1 MWFCFST
8 GLLIAKAACSTGLVA
23 ARILQ
28 TIDLSPEQI
37 RALVPFAIS
46 TGLDGLT
53 LGPSVGPT
61 DQEAAEAWVPALTTL
76 IARYPHVLSAPDLT
90 GLVLDALSSHQ
101 HDLDPSDVP
110 QTIARSAARLI
121 TDRLRTDDDS
131 AAAHAVALVASKA
144 GSSPAA
150 LAVLAAIVSI
160 DPASVEL
167 AIAASQLFDEAD
179 GATFATLAR
188 CLFDPGSGTFAR
200 TSAMAACISAALDNC
215 SDSSLLALTILAQ
228 TNRPLFCRCIADEPL
243 RDLIATGA
251 DPAVLFDAIRA
262 IDPGLLPDVLAAIAR
277 PATAIEAI
285 REGNTAALLSLLQR
299 ECVLPGGTLAPAP
312 KARVFA
318 ALKKNSPFKTSE
330 AAQPEVFASL
340 LALVAQVRPES
351 WSHAELV
358 DRLALM
364 HPLIHSAS
372 EAAVDGAAMVGWVA
386 QSLGCTVLATIKS
399 GTVVAAARDAGNHA
413 LIATILRLVAD
424 QKDMVAA
431 VTHNELFA
439 ELISPG
445 IPTWLLELVYS
456 LSTQEA
462 QARTAAAATSCTY
475 IQLSMDNW
483 LSMFE
488 AETPAFGAIER
499 AELEFERLVD
509 GLDTLWT
516 RLVRLFAAS
525 ISPALPPDERG
536 VRIATLE
543 RLLRL
548 GDDARL
554 TVERVYV
561 DPHDHSFLYTAF
573 SLPWITQ
580 LIVESN
586 AHQRL
591 ELLRSWAS
599 LVRSSRPAAATI
611 QLGNSLHIFRSDL
624 DSKERAVAAVR
635 RVTRVVSSN
644 GGYSSLGPESFRGVI
659 SVSLTEGRAE
669 LIVRDSATG
678 SGAHRGVVQFL
689 IRLCLATGVMFSGH
703 PAGPVPIPDAD
714 PETLRLLGFAIGTA
728 IVEGLTLGRECLAPC
743 VLAYITGTPISL
755 ARSLFTAC
763 FPPHI
768 EFQPCPVDTAVS
780 FFGPL
785 TDHFTTEDFDALVP
799 TSGLVCSG
807 TLPAFLD
814 SVEARILTR
823 TNALDA
829 LAAGLTEAIGTP
841 HMDSLRLILTDAQ
854 PMIMSVHPAGPM
866 GPTGCT
872 DRPAVQTTRLIE
884 SLIVGNTPIDPVAL
898 QANTLYEETFNE
910 TSPIV
915 IWFWRIVHAMDQ
927 ATLRTLLR
935 FWTSG
940 TPPPDGVHPSKY
952 IILPK
957 DQPNLPTAST
967 CIYTLY
973 LSHSYTSLEALQ
985 RHITIALENTDSGMA
1000 G

>member
-1 MWFCFST
+1 M
-8 GLLIAKAACSTGLVA
+8 
-23 ARILQ
+23 
-28 TIDLSPEQI
+28 
-37 RALVPFAIS
+37 PFAIS
-46 TGLDGLT
+46 VGLASVPSVGLDGIDGLDGLDG
-53 LGPSVGPT
+53 LDDQGP
-61 DQEAAEAWVPALTTL
+61 EAAEAWVPALTTL
-76 IARYPHVLSAPDLT
+76 VARYPHVLSAPDLT
-90 GLVLDALSSHQ
+90 GLVLDALSGWCEERYTA
-101 HDLDPSDVP
+101 DAP
-110 QTIARSAARLI
+110 QMIARSAARLI
-121 TDRLRTDDDS
+121 TDRIRTDDDS
-131 AAAHAVALVASKA
+131 AAARAVALVASKA

-150 LAVLAAIVSI
+150 LAVLTAILSI
-160 DPASVEL
+160 DSASVEL
-167 AIAASQLFDEAD
+167 AIAASQLFDEA
-179 GATFATLAR
+179 TFATLAR
-188 CLFDPGSGTFAR
+188 CLFDPSSGTPAR
-200 TSAMAACISAALDNC
+200 TGAMTACISSALDNC
-215 SDSSLLALTILAQ
+215 SDSSMLVLTILAEK
-228 TNRPLFCRCIADEPL
+228 NRPLFCRCIADEPL
-243 RDLIATGA
+243 KDLITGGA
-251 DPAVLFDAIRA
+251 DPAVLFSAIQA
-262 IDPGLLPDVLAAIAR
+262 LDTGLLPDVLAAIAR
-277 PATAIEAI
+277 PTTAIEAI
-285 REGNTAALLSLLQR
+285 REGNTTALLSLLR
-299 ECVLPGGTLAPAP
+299 CECVLPGGALSTAL

-318 ALKKNSPFKTSE
+318 ALKNKSPFKTRE

-351 WSHAELV
+351 LGHAELV
-358 DRLALM
+358 DRLGIM
-364 HPLIHSAS
+364 HPLIHSA
-372 EAAVDGAAMVGWVA
+372 ANGAVDGADDGAAAMVGWVA
-386 QSLGCTVLATIKS
+386 QSLGCTVLATIRS
-399 GTVVAAARDAGNHA
+399 GTVVAAARDAGNHT
-413 LIATILRLVAD
+413 LIATILRLVAA

-431 VTHNELFA
+431 VTHNELFS

-456 LSTQEA
+456 LSSAEA
-462 QARTAAAATSCTY
+462 KALTAAADTSRSY

-483 LSMFE
+483 VAMFGD
-488 AETPAFGAIER
+488 ETPVFGSIER
-499 AELEFERLVD
+499 AELDISDLMD

-525 ISPALPPDERG
+525 ISPALPTDERG

-554 TVERVYV
+554 AVERVYV
-561 DPHDHSFLYTAF
+561 DPHDSSFSYTAF

-599 LVRSSRPAAATI
+599 LVRSSRPQAAR

-624 DSKERAVAAVR
+624 KSKERAVAAVR

-659 SVSLTEGRAE
+659 SVSLQEGRAE
-669 LIVRDSATG
+669 LIVRDSASG
-678 SGAHRGVVQFL
+678 SGAHRNTAQFL
-689 IRLCLATGVMFSGH
+689 IRLCLATGVLFSGH
-703 PAGPVPIPDAD
+703 PAGPVPNPDAD
-714 PETLRLLGFAIGTA
+714 IETLRLLGFAIGNA

-755 ARSLFTAC
+755 SRALFLAC
-763 FPPHI
+763 FPAHI
-768 EFQPCPVDTAVS
+768 EFQPCPVDTALS

-785 TDHFTTEDFDALVP
+785 TDHFTTEDVDSLVP
-799 TSGLVCSG
+799 SSGLVCSD

-814 SVEARILTR
+814 SVEARLLMR

-829 LAAGLTEAIGTP
+829 LSAGLTEAIGTP
-841 HMDSLRLILTDAQ
+841 HMESLRLILTDAQ
-854 PMIMSVHPAGPM
+854 PMMMSVHPVGPV
-866 GPTGCT
+866 GSVGQTG
-872 DRPAVQTTRLIE
+872 RPAVQTTQLIE
-884 SLIVGNTPIDPVAL
+884 SLIVGNTPLDPAGL

-973 LSHSYTSLEALQ
+973 LSSSYTSLEALQ
-985 RHITIALENTDSGMA
+985 RHITMALENTDSGME